1 MHIKCLLTTACSTA
15 PHSLDCNLPAL
26 AALQCGLLSPR
37 SVVVV
42 FFHRAILKAQGH
54 SAIVDCPTQLI
65 CAWISFVDKAK
76 RTEHGNL
83 LTVQVRIRPALSP
96 ICCCRPLPSSN
107 FESSGLDITAVVIFV
122 FEIGWIHKHCMHS
135 ILVFVNSTNVI
146 QILRQQRCLLK
157 DAPQGEIRFALSASF
172 SSSFFWQNPKKSLS
186 DSAALGQCWTS
197 FRLSFSQILAH
208 LNGLKVSSY

>member
-15 PHSLDCNLPAL
+15 SHSLDCNLPAL

-65 CAWISFVDKAK
+65 CARISFVDKAK

-83 LTVQVRIRPALSP
+83 LTVQVRICPALSS
-96 ICCCRPLPSSN
+96 ICSCRRLPSSN
-107 FESSGLDITAVVIFV
+107 FESSGLDIYRLI
-122 FEIGWIHKHCMHS
+122 I
-135 ILVFVNSTNVI
+135 
-146 QILRQQRCLLK
+146 CL
-157 DAPQGEIRFALSASF
+157 
-172 SSSFFWQNPKKSLS
+172 
-186 DSAALGQCWTS
+186 
-197 FRLSFSQILAH
+197 
-208 LNGLKVSSY
+208 